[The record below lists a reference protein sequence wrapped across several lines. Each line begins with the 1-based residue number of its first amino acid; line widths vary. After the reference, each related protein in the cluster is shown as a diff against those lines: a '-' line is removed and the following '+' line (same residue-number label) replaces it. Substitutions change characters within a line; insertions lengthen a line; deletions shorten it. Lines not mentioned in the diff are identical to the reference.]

1 MPRRDTLARG
11 TLVLPLNMRS
21 ELKEPLGQLLR
32 GEPSETVEE
41 LRRILCE
48 REPPMLA
55 VVGDFTTKNL
65 LEAGLKP
72 DVVVVDHRVMRVD
85 VDPLDHAERR
95 ILRCDNRQGT
105 VNARAWAVLEEA
117 VSLKSSAAVI
127 VEGEEDLLVLPLIL
141 LMPEGSLIVYGQP
154 REGMVVVEASGERK
168 GWAEEFL
175 ARMEESR
182 AED

>member
-1 MPRRDTLARG
+1 MPRGDAIVRG
-11 TLVLPLNMRS
+11 TLTLPLSMRA
-21 ELKEPLGQLLR
+21 ELKKPLGQLLL

-41 LRRILCE
+41 LRRILCYG
-48 REPPMLA
+48 EPPMFA
-55 VVGDFTTKNL
+55 VVGDFTTKNV
-65 LEAGLKP
+65 LEAGLEP

-105 VNARAWAVLEEA
+105 VDAQAWAVLEEA
-117 VSLKSSAAVI
+117 VSLKSSATVI

-141 LMPEGSLIVYGQP
+141 LMPGGALIVYGQP
-154 REGMVVVEASGERK
+154 REGMVVVEASRERK